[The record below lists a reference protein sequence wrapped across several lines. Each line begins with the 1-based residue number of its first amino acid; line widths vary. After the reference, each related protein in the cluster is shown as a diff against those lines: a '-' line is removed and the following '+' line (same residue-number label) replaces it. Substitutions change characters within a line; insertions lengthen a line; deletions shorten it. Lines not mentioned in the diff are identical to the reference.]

1 MLEMI
6 TLPILRKTSYSV
18 DDYNRNQIAAQK
30 RLDNLL
36 NRGYEIVTQQLVTSA
51 AGEQITYVLHKAPK
65 KKGTA

>member
-30 RLDNLL
+30 RLDTLL
-36 NRGYEIVTQQLVTSA
+36 NRGYEIVTQQLVTSE
-51 AGEQITYVLHKAPK
+51 AGVQITYVLHKAPK